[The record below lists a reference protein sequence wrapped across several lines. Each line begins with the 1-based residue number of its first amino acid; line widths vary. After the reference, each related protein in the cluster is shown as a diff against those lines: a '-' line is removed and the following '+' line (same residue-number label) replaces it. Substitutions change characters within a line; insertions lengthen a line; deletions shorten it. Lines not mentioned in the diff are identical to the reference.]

1 MTIAADMLLS
11 VPPILA
17 FTFAAPLML
26 IGLVAAAIPFLLH
39 LMSRVRA
46 QEQHCPTLR
55 FLKIS
60 MERTARRRRLQNW
73 LLLLL
78 RSLLLAVLAMAVA
91 EPISQATGGW
101 LGASGEAAVLLVD
114 NSYSMAAKPVSAG
127 GSGGGRRFVRARAA
141 AEDLLSGERKPAL
154 ACLLTS
160 TGPTAD
166 GELTSRLETLRKAL
180 AAGHIDFGATSLAQ
194 RFSRAVETLNSQ
206 SNPRK
211 AIYGLCDFQRVG
223 WAPLLKLSNLPEA
236 EDTHLFI
243 VNCAPPAVS
252 NVGITNMQVDGGA
265 IIGGR
270 AQIVATVRNSS
281 PAGRAVE
288 LVLRIDGAKRT
299 QKVIRQLA
307 AAGKAGDAVEVR
319 FGYRFSQAGPV
330 TGEVRLTQDDDL
342 LVDNVRRFALAVGP
356 KLRALVVRGQ
366 APPYADWWVDPAVM
380 LHKQLDCTVISHFL
394 QCL

>member
-1 MTIAADMLLS
+1 
-11 VPPILA
+11 
-17 FTFAAPLML
+17 
-26 IGLVAAAIPFLLH
+26 
-39 LMSRVRA
+39 
-46 QEQHCPTLR
+46 
-55 FLKIS
+55 
-60 MERTARRRRLQNW
+60 
-73 LLLLL
+73 
-78 RSLLLAVLAMAVA
+78 
-91 EPISQATGGW
+91 
-101 LGASGEAAVLLVD
+101 
-114 NSYSMAAKPVSAG
+114 MAARPVSAG
-127 GSGGGRRFVRARAA
+127 GSAGGGRFVRATAA

-154 ACLLTS
+154 ACLLNS

-180 AAGHIDFGATSLAQ
+180 AAGQIDFGATSLAQ

-211 AIYGLCDFQRVG
+211 AIYVFCDFQRVG

-243 VNCAPPAVS
+243 VNCAPPAVN
-252 NVGITNMQVDGGA
+252 NVGITDVQVDGGA
-265 IIGGR
+265 IVDGR

-281 PAGRAVE
+281 LAGRTVE
-288 LVLRIDGAKRT
+288 LVLRIDGAKRP

-307 AAGKAGDAVEVR
+307 AAGKAGDTAEVR

-366 APPYADWWVDPAVM
+366 APPDADWWVDPAVM
-380 LHKQLDCTVISHFL
+380 LHKQLDWRTPAQREQMLWPIRTNVIDWKSLSPEKLADADVAFFCEVPTFSAAAARAVDGFVRRGGTAVFFLGPEVQPASYNQHFTPPDGL
-394 QCL
+394 LPPLRITIGLSVDRHNFMKRRASAIDST